1 MNIEEWQLKYE
12 QLVLEYKELLKTGE
26 LTEQEFVE
34 LVEDLVDVKEINED
48 LNLED
53 NKIKAQKA
61 IDAIRAVAGLV

>member
-61 IDAIRAVAGLV
+61 IDAIRAVAGLI